1 MSSSLEWLYQLGF
14 HRIKPGLARITQV
27 LTRLGNPQR
36 KLKIIHI
43 AGTNGKGSTAA
54 ILAELLKQ
62 HEFKVGL
69 YTSPHLFKLNERF
82 KINGQDIP
90 DETLEALISEVK
102 PLAQAFNLTFF
113 EVTTALAFLYF
124 YQAKVHFAVIE
135 CGMGGRLDATNVVFP
150 KVTIITNVGFDHTK
164 YLGNTLEKI
173 AYEKAGIIKRKV
185 PCVFGNIKPQAL
197 PVFYHKLSQLKTKGY
212 FLNKDFFVVEDHGL
226 WNYYGEKTFKD
237 LSLSLSGKYQGENLG
252 CALKTLEIL
261 ENLNL
266 LSIDSETVKKALK
279 EVRWKGRYEKIKI
292 REKEILID
300 VAHNPDGVEAL
311 VKDLLAKGCD
321 KSFLVIFGVTNEDGQ
336 KPFLDM
342 FLKLSQISRKTF
354 LCEFSS
360 HRKIV
365 TLSEWKKAIKNYTQE
380 EVVFFPSPQEALRA
394 ALNEPI
400 SKILVTGSIYFVAE
414 VFKVLEN
421 FEKEV

>member
-113 EVTTALAFLYF
+113 EVTTAVAFLYF
-124 YQAKVHFAVIE
+124 SQTEVDFAVIE

-185 PCVFGNIKPQAL
+185 PCIFGNIKPQAL

-266 LSIDSETVKKALK
+266 LSIDPETVKKALN

-321 KSFLVIFGVTNEDGQ
+321 KAFLVIFGVTNEDGQ